1 MVFLNMNKLYLI
13 IDINIS
19 KRLLN
24 NIIYLI
30 IIFFGLKMPNVNY

>member
-1 MVFLNMNKLYLI
+1 MNKLFLI

-30 IIFFGLKMPNVNY
+30 INFFGLKMSNVNY